1 MDVDSTDKKMS
12 NFKDIC
18 LNYCTTTRIIPYIIV
33 IVILIGIIIYL
44 TTKKCEPLQKNKE
57 KYIDGPIRSDQQ
69 SDYNLNDQLKL
80 FVKKQENY
88 IRTLGVL

>member
-1 MDVDSTDKKMS
+1 MDADSTDKKMS
-12 NFKDIC
+12 NFKDII
-18 LNYCTTTRIIPYIIV
+18 LNYCKPCIPYIIV
-33 IVILIGIIIYL
+33 ILILIGIIIYL

>member
-18 LNYCTTTRIIPYIIV
+18 LNYCKPRIIPYIIV
-33 IVILIGIIIYL
+33 ILILIGIIIYL
-44 TTKKCEPLQKNKE
+44 TTKKCEPVKKNTE
-57 KYIDGPIRSDQQ
+57 TYIDGPIRSDQQ

>member
-1 MDVDSTDKKMS
+1 MDTDKKMS

-18 LNYCTTTRIIPYIIV
+18 LNYCKPRIPYIAVILFLIV
-33 IVILIGIIIYL
+33 IVIIIL
-44 TTKKCEPLQKNKE
+44 STRKKCEPMKKNKE